1 MSKNRY
7 DDYDDY
13 DFEETPSRRRSRNSG
28 RRKKKEK
35 KAKVVK
41 EKVKA
46 TKDKPNKPKKKR
58 TLKAKFFMILA
69 AVLGLYC
76 VAVLGYFGW
85 TYIND
90 NPDDDGIVETPVT
103 KISEMV
109 TPKLPERTTFLIV
122 GVDDDGT
129 RTDTIIVGC
138 YNSVLGE
145 LNLISVPRD
154 TLVRVD
160 DDTFTKMNEEFPEP
174 GQHGMKINAIHHYGG
189 DKYGMEL
196 LENQLNTML
205 DTNIDFYVK
214 VSFEAFDYLVDSIG
228 GIEYNVPIDMDYD
241 DPGQDLAIHLKA
253 GPQKLNG
260 KQAEGLVRFRK
271 GYDNQDIGRV
281 ETQQNFI
288 KEFLKQ
294 VMNADTIFS
303 NPSAY
308 INTFFKYI
316 TTDLKIT
323 DAIKYINVLKQFDSN
338 KVNTYTLPGEIGSM
352 YGCVGGYVMDEEETN
367 KLAYDIFSRP
377 SNEIIAERESQQNAE
392 ANAGNYN
399 DAELTIQVLN
409 GGYANG
415 MATKVKQELEGEGYN
430 VSSIGTYSGEKVSK
444 TRIYVKED
452 GMGQQLKKSFDGC
465 EVVTD
470 PTVAS
475 EYDIVVVIGTGE

>member
-1 MSKNRY
+1 
-7 DDYDDY
+7 
-13 DFEETPSRRRSRNSG
+13 
-28 RRKKKEK
+28 
-35 KAKVVK
+35 
-41 EKVKA
+41 
-46 TKDKPNKPKKKR
+46 
-58 TLKAKFFMILA
+58 
-69 AVLGLYC
+69 
-76 VAVLGYFGW
+76 
-85 TYIND
+85 
-90 NPDDDGIVETPVT
+90 
-103 KISEMV
+103 
-109 TPKLPERTTFLIV
+109 
-122 GVDDDGT
+122 
-129 RTDTIIVGC
+129 
-138 YNSVLGE
+138 
-145 LNLISVPRD
+145 
-154 TLVRVD
+154 
-160 DDTFTKMNEEFPEP
+160 
-174 GQHGMKINAIHHYGG
+174 
-189 DKYGMEL
+189 
-196 LENQLNTML
+196 
-205 DTNIDFYVK
+205 
-214 VSFEAFDYLVDSIG
+214 
-228 GIEYNVPIDMDYD
+228 MDYD

-316 TTDLKIT
+316 TTDMKIT

-352 YGCVGGYVMDEEETN
+352 YGFVGGYVMDEEETN

-430 VSSIGTYSGEKVSK
+430 VSSIGTYSGEKISK

>member
-1 MSKNRY
+1 
-7 DDYDDY
+7 
-13 DFEETPSRRRSRNSG
+13 
-28 RRKKKEK
+28 
-35 KAKVVK
+35 
-41 EKVKA
+41 
-46 TKDKPNKPKKKR
+46 
-58 TLKAKFFMILA
+58 
-69 AVLGLYC
+69 
-76 VAVLGYFGW
+76 
-85 TYIND
+85 
-90 NPDDDGIVETPVT
+90 
-103 KISEMV
+103 
-109 TPKLPERTTFLIV
+109 
-122 GVDDDGT
+122 
-129 RTDTIIVGC
+129 
-138 YNSVLGE
+138 
-145 LNLISVPRD
+145 
-154 TLVRVD
+154 
-160 DDTFTKMNEEFPEP
+160 MNEEFPEP

-228 GIEYNVPIDMDYD
+228 GIEYNVPINMDYD

-352 YGCVGGYVMDEEETN
+352 YGFVGGYVMDEEETN

>member
-1 MSKNRY
+1 
-7 DDYDDY
+7 
-13 DFEETPSRRRSRNSG
+13 
-28 RRKKKEK
+28 
-35 KAKVVK
+35 
-41 EKVKA
+41 
-46 TKDKPNKPKKKR
+46 
-58 TLKAKFFMILA
+58 MILA

-90 NPDDDGIVETPVT
+90 NPDDDGMVETPVT

-160 DDTFTKMNEEFPEP
+160 DDTFNKMNEEFPEP

-196 LENQLNTML
+196 LEKQLNTMF

-316 TTDLKIT
+316 TTDMKIT

-352 YGCVGGYVMDEEETN
+352 YGFVGGYVMETN

-430 VSSIGTYSGEKVSK
+430 VSSIGTYSGEKISK